1 MNIKQSARNILMNHK
16 AYIIAEIGVNHN
28 GDLTLASDLIKKAKK
43 CGANAVKFQTYNP
56 ELLVTPKV
64 NKASYQKNN
73 SKTNESQLKMLEK
86 YKLSNDDHKRLL
98 LLAKKIDIDFL
109 STPFDYKSLD
119 FLVNSLKLKTI
130 KISSTDINNIP
141 FLINIGSRNIN
152 VIISSGMSNIE
163 DIDIALSA
171 LAFGNKYKK
180 SRSKIVFDK
189 KMHKNLFK
197 KENRYLKSK
206 VSLLHCTSEYPAPL
220 DELNLSVLPILKER
234 YNIKVGYSDHSGFI
248 NTGSIARALDAS
260 IIETH
265 ITMNKNYKGPDHKSS
280 LNIREFED
288 YINRIRITEKILGK
302 SNKIITKS
310 ERKNIKNSAKVL
322 VAIKD
327 IPNGEKLTN
336 KNLGIMRAG
345 KGLKPIE
352 YFDLLGKRVNRNIKI
367 YSIIKKDYL
376 IQKI

>member
-1 MNIKQSARNILMNHK
+1 MNIKQSAHNILMNHK
-16 AYIIAEIGVNHN
+16 AYIIAEIGVIQWRSN
-28 GDLTLASDLIKKAKK
+28 ASIRSNQKAKK
-43 CGANAVKFQTYNP
+43 CGANAVKFQTYNR
-56 ELLVTPKV
+56 TFSYSKV

-288 YINRIRITEKILGK
+288 YINRIITEK
-302 SNKIITKS
+302 
-310 ERKNIKNSAKVL
+310 
-322 VAIKD
+322 
-327 IPNGEKLTN
+327 
-336 KNLGIMRAG
+336 
-345 KGLKPIE
+345 
-352 YFDLLGKRVNRNIKI
+352 F
-367 YSIIKKDYL
+367 
-376 IQKI
+376 